1 VVSGRVVSGQS
12 VQLSDRT
19 RMGAE
24 SASGQALSLA
34 GEVVLIFERGG
45 HRVARVR
52 LEAATIVDI
61 SAESLGDV
69 HLGDRI
75 VVSGSLAIA
84 RVREEP

>member
-1 VVSGRVVSGQS
+1 
-12 VQLSDRT
+12 
-19 RMGAE
+19 MAAE
-24 SASGQALSLA
+24 SATGQALSLA

-45 HRVARVR
+45 RRVARVR
-52 LEAATIVDI
+52 LEPATIVDI

-75 VVSGSLAIA
+75 VVSGSLAIE